1 MFARRIM
8 SSTTKIELW
17 TNDCYGCDRYG
28 KYDAIRRYVIESG
41 IPLQNFAVKRVILN
55 PDWQQEAESLGV
67 EVPFVKFINEKGE
80 KMTIPYSNFEKGDYI
95 DWKRDEDGKIE
106 VIDESEDIKVVKVR
120 KKKTTSI
127 KKKEVK
133 TTSEE

>member
-1 MFARRIM
+1 M

-17 TNDCYGCDRYG
+17 TNDCYGCDRHG
-28 KYDAIRRYVIESG
+28 KYDAIRHYVLENG

-55 PDWQQEAESLGV
+55 PDWQAEAESLAV

-80 KMTIPYSNFEKGDYI
+80 KMVIPYSNFEKGDFV
-95 DWKRDEDGKIE
+95 DWERNDEHKIEILNEDED
-106 VIDESEDIKVVKVR
+106 VKVVKVR
-120 KKKTTSI
+120 KKKTAVV
-127 KKKEVK
+127 KKKATK